1 MLRMCRTQNITV
13 WSSRA
18 FSSAVT
24 ACTSDWS
31 GWEFTRSWLQLRLY
45 CSRFF
50 ERNASIL
57 CLLRI
62 LFPVGTER
70 ALIGDTGYSLELQK
84 RFQTIAISLLSKSP
98 QRFTN
103 RLIINSIDSRASS
116 TLGISR
122 TLRELSAAMFTSIMS
137 YICILYCACT
147 CIAFAHVLP
156 MLIII
161 LLMLIYAISSHV
173 CHHRGSALWVAVKA
187 IQKVLYTFG
196 GRAHDTYVTNL

>member
-1 MLRMCRTQNITV
+1 MEHHYAQALAWFEGSDRTVKVFTWSKGWSRMLRMCRTQNSTV
-13 WSSRA
+13 WSSHA

-62 LFPVGTER
+62 LFPVGTEQ

-84 RFQTIAISLLSKSP
+84 RFQTIAISLLSRSP

-116 TLGISR
+116 SLGISR

-137 YICILYCACT
+137 YIYVY
-147 CIAFAHVLP
+147 CIALAHVLRLHMYCP
-156 MLIII
+156 
-161 LLMLIYAISSHV
+161 
-173 CHHRGSALWVAVKA
+173 C
-187 IQKVLYTFG
+187 
-196 GRAHDTYVTNL
+196 

>member
-1 MLRMCRTQNITV
+1 MLRMCRTQNSTV

-57 CLLRI
+57 RLLRI

-84 RFQTIAISLLSKSP
+84 RFQTIAISLLSRSP

-116 TLGISR
+116 SLGISR
-122 TLRELSAAMFTSIMS
+122 TLWELSAAMFTSIMS
-137 YICILYCACT
+137 YIYMYIVLRLHMYCVCT
-147 CIAFAHVLP
+147 CTAHANNYTAHANICNLFSCLP
-156 MLIII
+156 SQRECPMGCCQ
-161 LLMLIYAISSHV
+161 SHSEGIV
-173 CHHRGSALWVAVKA
+173 HIWR
-187 IQKVLYTFG
+187 
-196 GRAHDTYVTNL
+196 